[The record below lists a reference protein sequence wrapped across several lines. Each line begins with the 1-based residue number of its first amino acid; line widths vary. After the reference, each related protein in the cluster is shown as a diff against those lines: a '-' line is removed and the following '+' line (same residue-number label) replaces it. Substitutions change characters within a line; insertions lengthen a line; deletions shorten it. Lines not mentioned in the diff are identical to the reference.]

1 MGKALESEDKSREI
15 LIVGCGDIGRRVATL
30 ALAEGIKVHATYR
43 LPPQAG
49 QLSAAGISPVACDLD
64 QSMPVTG
71 LPSRGATVFYF
82 APPPGGGEIDPRV
95 RVFCGSI
102 EPGEEPEKIVYIS
115 TSGVYGDTGA
125 DWATEETP
133 VRPQTARAR
142 RRLDAETLL
151 RGWGRARGVAVIV
164 LRVTGIYGPGRF
176 PLDRLRAGQPVLREE
191 EAPYT
196 NRIHADDLAR
206 VCLAAAER
214 GEDGD
219 LFNVSDGHPG
229 TMTEYFN
236 AVADAFDLPR
246 PPQIGLAEAQGVMT
260 PLMLSYLSESR
271 RLDNRRMLEKLGVRL
286 QFPTLIDGLRQAP
299 GK

>member
-1 MGKALESEDKSREI
+1 MKVADKKQEI
-15 LIVGCGDIGRRVATL
+15 LIVGCGDVGKRVAKL
-30 ALAEGIKVHATYR
+30 ARAAGKQVSATFR
-43 LPPQAG
+43 LPEQAAM
-49 QLSAAGISPVACDLD
+49 LEEFGILPVAADLD
-64 QSMPVTG
+64 QPGPIAG
-71 LPSRGATVFYF
+71 LPTRGATVFYF
-82 APPPGGGEIDPRV
+82 VPPPGGGEIDTRV

-102 EPGEEPEKIVYIS
+102 EPGEEPDRIIYIS
-115 TSGVYGDTGA
+115 TSGVYGNTGA
-125 DWATEETP
+125 DWVTEETP

-151 RGWGRARGVAVIV
+151 RGWGRAHGVAVIV

-196 NRIHADDLAR
+196 NRIHADDLAQ

-214 GEDGD
+214 GDDGN

-246 PPQIGLAEAQGVMT
+246 PPQIGMTEAQGAMT

-271 RLDNRRMLEKLGVRL
+271 RLDNRRMLDKLGVRL
-286 QFPTLIDGLRQAP
+286 QFPTLIDGLRAAR